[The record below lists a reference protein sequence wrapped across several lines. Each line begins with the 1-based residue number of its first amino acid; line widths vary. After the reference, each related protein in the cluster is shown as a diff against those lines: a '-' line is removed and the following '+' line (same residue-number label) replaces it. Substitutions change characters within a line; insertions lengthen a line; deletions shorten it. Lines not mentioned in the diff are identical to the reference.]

1 MKIKSTLSEWLH
13 HIQNL
18 HAQPIDLGIERVRHV
33 AMVLNLLTP
42 ASIIFTVAGTNGK
55 GTTCRAIELI
65 LLASGYQVGVYNS
78 PHLMHYN
85 ERIRIRG
92 REVTEEE
99 LITSFSVV
107 DMGRKNIS
115 LTYFEFGT
123 LSALWLFREA
133 KLDIVILEVGL
144 GGRLDATN
152 IVDADIAI
160 ITSIAL
166 DHTTW
171 LGSDRE
177 SIGREKAGIFRTGK
191 PAVVGDPGMPNS
203 IRKVAQYIGAKLH
216 QRNRDWSYSVTG
228 NSWEFEDVNGKISF
242 IPLPKIPI
250 DNAATAIA
258 AVRISPIK
266 VHDAMIR
273 DILPQ
278 AALPGRFQIVSKSPW
293 VILDVAHNP
302 HAAHYLSKQLKKIK
316 QYAKIHAIVGMR
328 QDKDISNTLN
338 YLVPQ
343 IDYWY
348 CASLTQ
354 PRGSS
359 AVHIMSYLKKAMC
372 FKSVSNA
379 WHYALENANSR
390 DIIIVFGSFYTV
402 SEVMTARLATYT
414 SIF

>member
-1 MKIKSTLSEWLH
+1 MKTKLKLNEWLH
-13 HIQNL
+13 YIQSL
-18 HAQPIDLGIERVRHV
+18 HTQQIDLGLERVRNV
-33 AMVLNLLTP
+33 AIALNLLTP

-78 PHLMHYN
+78 PHLMHHV
-85 ERIRIRG
+85 ERIRICG
-92 REVTEEE
+92 KEVTEEE

-107 DMGRKNIS
+107 EMGRKNIS

-152 IVDADIAI
+152 IIDTDIAI

-191 PAVVGDPGMPNS
+191 PAVVGEPDMPNS
-203 IRKVAQYIGAKLH
+203 IQMVAQYTGAELH
-216 QRNRDWSYSVTG
+216 QINRDWSYSVTD
-228 NSWEFEDVNGKISF
+228 NSWAFEDMNGKIRC

-258 AVRISPIK
+258 ALRISPIK
-266 VHDAMIR
+266 VHDAI
-273 DILPQ
+273 ICNVLYQ
-278 AALPGRFQIVSKSPW
+278 AALPGRFQIVSESPR
-293 VILDVAHNP
+293 VIFDVAHNP
-302 HAAHYLSKQLKKIK
+302 HAAHYLSKQIKKIK
-316 QYAKIHAIVGMR
+316 QHAKVHAIVGMR

-338 YLVPQ
+338 CLVSQ
-343 IDYWY
+343 VDYWY
-348 CASLTQ
+348 CASLIQ
-354 PRGSS
+354 PYGSS
-359 AVHIMSYLKKAMC
+359 ASHIMSYLKKAIC
-372 FKSVSNA
+372 FKSVSSA
-379 WHYALENANSR
+379 WCYALNKANTR

-402 SEVMTARLATYT
+402 SEVMTARLTTYN
-414 SIF
+414 